1 MTATFSYQ
9 YEKAYQVSSEWKT
22 VLDEVYSGSEQRRNM
37 WTNARKKWVL
47 KFSVRHASAT
57 DILAFFN
64 ARKGMYEAFNW
75 TWQDTHPVNGN
86 DMGGDGV
93 EYLVRFDMDELNFE
107 HVFLGNQ
114 TFQITLVEVQS

>member
-22 VLDEVYSGSEQRRNM
+22 IIDEVYSGSEQRRNM
-37 WTNARKKWVL
+37 WSSPRKKWVL
-47 KFSVRHASAT
+47 RFSVRHSSAT

-64 ARKGMYEAFNW
+64 ARKGRYEAFYW
-75 TWQDTHPVNGN
+75 TWQDTHPVTGV

-93 EYLVRFDMDELNFE
+93 QYLVRFDMDELNLE
-107 HVFLGNQ
+107 HVFMGNQ